1 VIISVV
7 ATAHQAGINAFD
19 YLIALQRH
27 AEAGRAQ
34 PERWLP
40 WNSQMTIA
48 EQKQT
53 A

>member
-1 VIISVV
+1 MITVVV

-19 YLIALQRH
+19 YLIALQRY
-27 AEAGRAQ
+27 ADAVKDQ

-40 WNSQMTIA
+40 WNYQATVETEKKA
-48 EQKQT
+48 